1 MNDSQLPAEI
11 SPKHSRTQGE
21 RDETGG
27 GRVGKELGGA
37 IGMVVV
43 VMMKKMQ
50 MCWILN
56 YTELEGNIL
65 YIEVF

>member
-27 GRVGKELGGA
+27 GRVGKELGG
-37 IGMVVV
+37 GMVAV

-56 YTELEGNIL
+56 YTELKGNIL
-65 YIEVF
+65 YIKVF